1 MLGSMN
7 ITAAQDQFVQPD
19 RKWWERVF
27 AVVDA
32 GDADGFVELL
42 APNAEFRFGNAPVIV
57 GHPAIHAVAAAFF
70 AAIASS
76 RHRLLST
83 WNGAAGTV
91 CEGEV
96 TYTRHDGSVISLPF
110 ANVLELQGE
119 KISAYR
125 IYIDN
130 SLLFSAKS

>member
-1 MLGSMN
+1 MLWSMN
-7 ITAAQDQFVQPD
+7 AAAMPD
-19 RKWWERVF
+19 EPLHTDRGWWERLL

-32 GDADGFVELL
+32 GEADNFVELL
-42 APNAEFRFGNAPVIV
+42 APNAEFRFGNAPAIV
-57 GHPAIHAVAAAFF
+57 GRPASQAAVAAFF

-76 RHRLLST
+76 RHRLLGT

-96 TYTRHDGSVISLPF
+96 TYTRHDGCVLRVPF
-110 ANVLELQGE
+110 VNVLELKGA
-119 KISAYR
+119 KISSYR

-130 SLLFSAKS
+130 SALFGA